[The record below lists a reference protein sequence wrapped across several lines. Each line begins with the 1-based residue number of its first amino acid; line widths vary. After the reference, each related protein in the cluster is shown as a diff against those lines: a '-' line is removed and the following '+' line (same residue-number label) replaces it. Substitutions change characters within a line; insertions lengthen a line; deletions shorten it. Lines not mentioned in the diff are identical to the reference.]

1 MFLYTVN
8 ISRIHVVNRIV
19 HNTRIH
25 FISHTWSDSSSM
37 QLSYSIRYV
46 AVLSWQ
52 MEEYSKHREHR
63 NYLEESHHAAHYIA
77 DDFGMVSAKTKQ
89 ELVRRAADSMWIP
102 VNYDLP
108 ADPKHPT
115 VASPTSVKR
124 ASDVGKTP
132 RSRWKNSNVTDSE

>member
-1 MFLYTVN
+1 
-8 ISRIHVVNRIV
+8 
-19 HNTRIH
+19 
-25 FISHTWSDSSSM
+25 M

-77 DDFGMVSAKTKQ
+77 DDFGMVSAKTKH
-89 ELVRRAADSMWIP
+89 ELVRRAEDSMWIP

-108 ADPKHPT
+108 ADPKHRRQRQQQVRRKLADRRGRDAQKLT
-115 VASPTSVKR
+115 EELKRDRVKTIL
-124 ASDVGKTP
+124 VLP
-132 RSRWKNSNVTDSE
+132 RKQ

>member
-1 MFLYTVN
+1 
-8 ISRIHVVNRIV
+8 
-19 HNTRIH
+19 
-25 FISHTWSDSSSM
+25 M

-77 DDFGMVSAKTKQ
+77 DDFGMVSAKTKH
-89 ELVRRAADSMWIP
+89 ELVRRAENSMWIP

-108 ADPKHPT
+108 ADPKHRRQLHQQ
-115 VASPTSVKR
+115 V
-124 ASDVGKTP
+124 
-132 RSRWKNSNVTDSE
+132 